1 LKNTEYIYAA
11 CFYKTNFMNQEL
23 HFYLQQTF
31 QLPAT
36 INEMEEAENYLAD
49 KINGLIKN
57 NFDHLVY
64 ILYRVD
70 VDEAK
75 LKNVLKENPQQDAG
89 KIIARLLIERQLQK
103 ITLRKQFTKKEDGIN
118 EEDKW

>member
-1 LKNTEYIYAA
+1 LKNTEYIYTA

-36 INEMEEAENYLAD
+36 INEMEEAENYLAE

>member
-1 LKNTEYIYAA
+1 LKNTEYIYTA

-31 QLPAT
+31 QLPVT

-103 ITLRKQFTKKEDGIN
+103 IILRKQFTKKEDGIN

>member
-1 LKNTEYIYAA
+1 MKNTEYIYTA

-31 QLPAT
+31 QLPVT

>member
-1 LKNTEYIYAA
+1 LKNTEYIYTA

-103 ITLRKQFTKKEDGIN
+103 IILRKQFTKKEDGIN

>member
-1 LKNTEYIYAA
+1 
-11 CFYKTNFMNQEL
+11 MNQEL